1 MTEDSGFFRQIGQ
14 HIEESR
20 WPLVA
25 LLTACIA
32 RLWLVPLP
40 SSFWVDELVTMFVV
54 KHPGHASF
62 AVAPQ
67 VPQSIYYWLPRAA
80 FALSGQSEVAFRIP
94 SMVAMGIA
102 LWLIGLLAALL
113 IHPAAGW
120 FAVFAALSIR
130 GIDYFAIDAR
140 PYALGIMMAAASL
153 YFLVRWLDSARW
165 RDAGLFVVFAALVW
179 RVHLLYGPFY
189 LVIAI
194 YAAFRLVSG
203 DTPARW
209 PQWFVASAVAA
220 VALLPQALSA
230 LSLAHG
236 AHAHSFVAPPTLHI
250 FEHEL
255 HWNIPLLCGAAIWI
269 LMKFS
274 LPRFRIRLGA
284 WVLIVSWWLVQ
295 PVSLYLYSHLTGNS
309 VYVGRY
315 LSVMLPGAALT
326 AAAVVALWMP
336 PAGWRIAAALMAVA
350 ALIFQGHWESVSY
363 RHDVS
368 DWRTAAREVNRFV
381 TAPSTPVIVPSPFV
395 EARPPAWSPD
405 YSLPGFLYAQLE
417 GYTVAGKLYLMP
429 FDSPVDSAEGV
440 RYAESLLKDGK
451 LTDLG
456 QFVIYG
462 PERHVR
468 DWRKWFGQR
477 AELAGWGSTLQE
489 FGDVY
494 VAEFQRQ

>member
-1 MTEDSGFFRQIGQ
+1 MI
-14 HIEESR
+14 
-20 WPLVA
+20 A
-25 LLTACIA
+25 LLAFCIA

-40 SSFWVDELVTMFVV
+40 TSFWVDELVTAFVV

-80 FALSGQSEVAFRIP
+80 FALGGLSEVAFRIP

-102 LWLIGLLAALL
+102 LWLIGLLAARLV
-113 IHPAAGW
+113 HPAAGW

-140 PYALGIMMAAASL
+140 PYGLGIMVASACL

-165 RDAGLFVVFAALVW
+165 REAAFFVLFAALVW
-179 RVHLLYGPFY
+179 RVHLLYWPFY

-194 YAAFRLVSG
+194 YAATRLAAG
-203 DTPARW
+203 DTPVRW
-209 PQWFVASAVAA
+209 PQWATVAVVGA
-220 VALLPQALSA
+220 VALLPQAMSA

-255 HWNIPLLCGAAIWI
+255 HWNIPLLCGAAAWT
-269 LMKFS
+269 LTKFAR
-274 LPRFRIRLGA
+274 LRYRIRPGA
-284 WVLIVSWWLVQ
+284 WVLMLSWWLCQ
-295 PVSLYLYSHLTGNS
+295 PVCLYIYSHVTGNS
-309 VYVGRY
+309 IYVGRY

-326 AAAVVALWMP
+326 AAAVVACWMP
-336 PAGWRIAAALMAVA
+336 PKGWRTAAATMALG
-350 ALIFQGHWESVSY
+350 ALIFQGHWESVWY

-381 TAPSTPVIVPSPFV
+381 ADAAIPVVVPSPFI
-395 EARPPAWSPD
+395 EARSPAWTPD
-405 YSLPGFLYAQLE
+405 YPLPGFLYAQLD
-417 GYTVAGKLYLMP
+417 GYPVMGKPYLMP
-429 FDSPVDSAEGV
+429 FDSPADSAEGV
-440 RYAESLLKDGK
+440 QYAESLLRSGE
-451 LTDLG
+451 LLG
-456 QFVIYG
+456 RGRWVIYG

-468 DWRKWFGQR
+468 DWRKWFQQR
-477 AELAGWGSTLQE
+477 TELAGWLSTLQE

-494 VAEFQRQ
+494 VAEFRKD